1 VLLASQFRTQLLP
14 ACAYSF
20 LLLVSGEQ
28 ECSVIPACVL
38 HGRLLPPRHIWL
50 SIAVS
55 GLSAQLRALGSTAAS
70 RKQRRPLP
78 DDPAA
83 ATAAGLKSRE
93 DESGAALAAFVE
105 AVLDPCSGYLGL
117 DTYSILSAFRCA
129 ASCTVPSCLAYHVL

>member
-1 VLLASQFRTQLLP
+1 
-14 ACAYSF
+14 
-20 LLLVSGEQ
+20 
-28 ECSVIPACVL
+28 
-38 HGRLLPPRHIWL
+38 
-50 SIAVS
+50 VS

-70 RKQRRPLP
+70 RKLRRPLP

-83 ATAAGLKSRE
+83 AAAGLESRE